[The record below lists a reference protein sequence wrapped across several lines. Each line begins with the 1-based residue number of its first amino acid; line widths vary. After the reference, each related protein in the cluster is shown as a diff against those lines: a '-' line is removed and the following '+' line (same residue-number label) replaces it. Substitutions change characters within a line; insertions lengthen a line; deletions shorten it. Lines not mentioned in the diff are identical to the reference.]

1 MQGIILH
8 ITKVKEE
15 DLIVTLLT
23 QKRLKTLYRFYGA
36 RHSSINLGFMIDFI
50 PIPSPKSNISMLRE
64 VLHLGLSWQN
74 SRDRFYIWQQFIKL
88 IYIHLKDI
96 IEIDEFYYN
105 LLQKAS
111 KRLEK
116 QNPKRVMIESYLEL
130 LDYEGR
136 LHLDFNCFICDK
148 QIKKEL
154 VLKRSFL
161 PSHYECLFGH
171 KFKKESLKDIFKT
184 KSTLTIDN
192 SEVDILWD
200 ILQEG
205 I

>member
-1 MQGIILH
+1 MQGYILN
-8 ITKVKEE
+8 IVKVKDE
-15 DLIVTLLT
+15 DLIVILLS
-23 QKRLKTLYRFYGA
+23 KNSLKTLYRFYGA
-36 RHSSINLGFMIDFI
+36 RHSTINLGFHIDFI
-50 PIPSPKSNISMLRE
+50 TQNSPKSSISMLRE

-88 IYIHLKDI
+88 LYIHLKDI

-105 LLQKAS
+105 LLQNAS

-136 LHLDFNCFICDK
+136 LHLNFNCFICDK
-148 QIKKEL
+148 KIEKEP

-171 KFKKESLKDIFKT
+171 KFKKESIKEIFET
-184 KSTLTIDN
+184 KSTLTIDD
-192 SEVDILWD
+192 SEVAILWD

-205 I
+205 L